1 MYDLV
6 SDFHMISWMNS
17 AHYQV
22 QPEEEVKNLHSHI
35 SHSDTFSK
43 TELQDLTRISP
54 NVGCWVWKWAVLHP
68 PSSSD
73 VILNVMLNLQCV
85 SCCFYSAADSLF
97 QSRGHCVQLTYG
109 YCAFSAMVDSLAEWI
124 ELWSANTQ
132 KSWGC
137 QTELC
142 VFSLSYAVG
151 SDPEF
156 ARYVAG
162 VSQAMQQKRQVQQI
176 RRPSNTRGNWPV
188 SDEQH
193 RTWSHPEYYSEGY
206 VPQSQSTP
214 NISLIHTSLYMA

>member
-54 NVGCWVWKWAVLHP
+54 NVGCWVWQWAVLHP

-124 ELWSANTQ
+124 ELWGTHTHTHREKLRMSNWTVCFLPFICSWLWPWVCALRCRSQPGHAAETAGAANPSTQ
-132 KSWGC
+132 QHPRQLACPWWAA
-137 QTELC
+137 QDL
-142 VFSLSYAVG
+142 VPPRVLQ
-151 SDPEF
+151 
-156 ARYVAG
+156 RG
-162 VSQAMQQKRQVQQI
+162 VRSPI
-176 RRPSNTRGNWPV
+176 TINT
-188 SDEQH
+188 
-193 RTWSHPEYYSEGY
+193 
-206 VPQSQSTP
+206 
-214 NISLIHTSLYMA
+214 